1 MAEPF
6 EYGMVSMRVGREF
19 SVSRLE
25 QHLLS
30 KVFELLVPAARN
42 GCHLSLSSAP
52 GVRSPR
58 VRGAI
63 PYRKGV

>member
-1 MAEPF
+1 MAEPV
-6 EYGMVSMRVGREF
+6 EYGKVPMRVGREF

-42 GCHLSLSSAP
+42 RCPLALSSAP

-58 VRGAI
+58 VRGAVC
-63 PYRKGV
+63 RKGV